1 MNAGLADG
9 GVWTEKHHGDILQE
23 AGKIICKFA
32 KAAKRMEQ
40 HILGSNRK
48 AKPLDKAEAA
58 ISH

>member
-1 MNAGLADG
+1 
-9 GVWTEKHHGDILQE
+9 
-23 AGKIICKFA
+23 
-32 KAAKRMEQ
+32 MEQ